1 MKYDVFCLKR
11 IYKGHFKST
20 GGIFRFNF
28 DGLGGLEGGVGPQDS
43 HNSYAWRGYGVFDF
57 YGLFLVRICI
67 FVTFCVSFSKK
78 LHNFLASLP
87 GRGAFPML
95 FRPLR
100 AGGVN
105 NKRLCSGVLQC
116 AV

>member
-43 HNSYAWRGYGVFDF
+43 HNSYVWRGYDVFDF
-57 YGLFLVRICI
+57 YGLFLARVVI
-67 FVTFCVSFSKK
+67 FVTFCVSSNKNFTQF
-78 LHNFLASLP
+78 FLALLP
-87 GRGAFPML
+87 GRGVTNL
-95 FRPLR
+95 YC
-100 AGGVN
+100 N
-105 NKRLCSGVLQC
+105 SQC
-116 AV
+116 YSAP